1 MYQIK
6 KIKNNNLLKN
16 NLGEVIKIINLKK
29 NFEKIK
35 EIYLTSVKKNK
46 IKGWNI
52 HIKNTIKLFLIYGKV
67 KMYFCNKNYKIKTET
82 ISYNQKKII
91 CIKPKTKFAFKG
103 IAKCNIFLSM
113 STGVYDKNEII
124 KIKFNR

>member
-6 KIKNNNLLKN
+6 KIKNKHLLKN
-16 NLGEVIKIINLKK
+16 DLGEVIKIVNLKM
-29 NFEKIK
+29 NLEKIK
-35 EIYLTSVKKNK
+35 EIYLTSVNKNK

-67 KMYFCNKNYKIKTET
+67 KMYFGRNKHKIKTET
-82 ISYNQKKII
+82 ISYKEKKII
-91 CIKPKTKFAFKG
+91 VIKPKTKFAFKG
-103 IAKCNIFLSM
+103 INKCNIFLSM